1 MADWFAFIIT
11 IGEETVA
18 WLSSMQLFGV
28 PLAGIMVGFFLIGV
42 MLRAYLFKP

>member
-11 IGEETVA
+11 VGEETVS

-28 PLAGIMVGFFLIGV
+28 PLAGILVGFFLVGV